1 MAVVEQTVPDAI
13 QVLSDSWKASYEK
26 LGDELFK
33 AKDEN
38 RILKLQ
44 LALAKVRPRS
54 RSPRRIQRA
63 QAEAKVHG
71 LENGDGP
78 IAKVMF
84 KIYTDVADSLGYDE
98 NSDEDEHAWEER
110 ELEEAIEERKRL
122 EVMWGNTTVK
132 EYLVESAKL
141 SERLYNHFNGIDT

>member
-1 MAVVEQTVPDAI
+1 MSSAI
-13 QVLSDSWKASYEK
+13 KALGDKWQADYEK
-26 LGDELFK
+26 LGDKYFE
-33 AKDEN
+33 AMNEY

-44 LALAKVRPRS
+44 LALAKTRPRS
-54 RSPRRIQRA
+54 RSPCRIPGA
-63 QAEAKVHG
+63 QAEAKIHG

-84 KIYTDVADSLGYDE
+84 KIYTDTADALEFDE

-141 SERLYNHFNGIDT
+141 SERLYNRFNGIDT

>member
-1 MAVVEQTVPDAI
+1 MTTITPTLPEAI
-13 QVLSDSWKASYEK
+13 QALADSWKVDYEK
-26 LGDELFK
+26 LNDKYLK
-33 AKDEN
+33 SQDEN
-38 RILKLQ
+38 RILRLQ
-44 LALAKVRPRS
+44 LADAKARPRS
-54 RSPRRIQRA
+54 RSPRRIPGA
-63 QAEAKVHG
+63 QAEAKIHG

-84 KIYTDVADSLGYDE
+84 KIYTDAADSLGYDE

-141 SERLYNHFNGIDT
+141 SERLYNRFNGIDT